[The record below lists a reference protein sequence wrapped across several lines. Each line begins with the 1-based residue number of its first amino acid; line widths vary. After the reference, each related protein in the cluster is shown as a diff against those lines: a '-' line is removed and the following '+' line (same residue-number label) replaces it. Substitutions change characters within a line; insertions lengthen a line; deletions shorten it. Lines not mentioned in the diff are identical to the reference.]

1 MNEKKLINEQLLK
14 GVLLNI
20 IAFTVIFTIFAITI
34 FTTLKV
40 YIYSSSNNELLKEK
54 ERYLMMD
61 SFPPK
66 TIKAKEDIGK
76 PDIKTDNIRQ
86 MQSPRIIQIEWSTDG
101 KIVTEEAMGEFYKNY
116 TSEITLNKNNLNTI
130 YEITLNNQYKY
141 RTITFETTTSE
152 GETRYIQLLINVDSE
167 NEILNNFLSI
177 LSIGT
182 ILTILLS
189 IIASYLLSKMAMK
202 PVVRSME
209 KQTEFVQNAS
219 HELRTPLTII
229 QAKQELLLQEPEAK
243 IVDKAEE
250 IMLTLNETKRL
261 TKMTKDLMLLARSD
275 SNTMNIQKEKT
286 DIDEMIKEITKPY
299 SEIAE
304 MEDKKLILN
313 LNYKEK
319 INIDSNKIHQVLII
333 LLDNAL
339 KYTEKKDIIEVITEN
354 KEGKCIIYVKDTG
367 IGIKDEAINHVFER
381 FYREDKARQRESG
394 GSGLGL
400 AIANCIVQAHNGVI
414 KATHNTPKGTIFSIK
429 LPK

>member
-14 GVLLNI
+14 GVLLNF

-167 NEILNNFLSI
+167 SEILNNFLSI

-229 QAKQELLLQEPEAK
+229 QAKQELLLQEPDAK

>member
-1 MNEKKLINEQLLK
+1 
-14 GVLLNI
+14 
-20 IAFTVIFTIFAITI
+20 
-34 FTTLKV
+34 
-40 YIYSSSNNELLKEK
+40 
-54 ERYLMMD
+54 
-61 SFPPK
+61 
-66 TIKAKEDIGK
+66 
-76 PDIKTDNIRQ
+76 
-86 MQSPRIIQIEWSTDG
+86 
-101 KIVTEEAMGEFYKNY
+101 
-116 TSEITLNKNNLNTI
+116 
-130 YEITLNNQYKY
+130 
-141 RTITFETTTSE
+141 
-152 GETRYIQLLINVDSE
+152 
-167 NEILNNFLSI
+167 
-177 LSIGT
+177 
-182 ILTILLS
+182 
-189 IIASYLLSKMAMK
+189 MAMK

-229 QAKQELLLQEPEAK
+229 QAKQELLLQEPDAK